1 MIKKWFPVLEHMNI
15 PNAIS
20 LAGLSLSISSLYF
33 LLAGNLKVAC
43 IMAYLGGIL
52 DGIDGAVAHKLNQQS
67 ALGAELDSLCDAI
80 SFNVVPLL
88 FGALVVRRSPLMWIC
103 GLIYC
108 LCGVLRLGYYNM
120 TSEEVDGY
128 FIGVPTTIAT
138 IFVVYAAWLCGTFP
152 WIPRWL
158 LAPFYL
164 LMGGLMISK
173 IRFKKT
179 NGRRI
184 AYGVLAL
191 ALLIT
196 VIIF

>member
-108 LCGVLRLGYYNM
+108 LCGVLAPGLLQYDLRGGGRVLHRRAHHHRHHLRRLRGLAVRDIPLDPALAARPLL
-120 TSEEVDGY
+120 SVDGRAHDQQDPLQKDQRAEDRLWRSRL
-128 FIGVPTTIAT
+128 V
-138 IFVVYAAWLCGTFP
+138 
-152 WIPRWL
+152 
-158 LAPFYL
+158 
-164 LMGGLMISK
+164 
-173 IRFKKT
+173 
-179 NGRRI
+179 
-184 AYGVLAL
+184 
-191 ALLIT
+191 LLIT